1 MELEEREGYGQW
13 ETQQQQGTT
22 SFRGSIYL
30 TLNLDT
36 LKWTVDGVMLVKLP
50 QNKQN
55 MINTRQHKFSLL
67 CFLIFIACSPM
78 CSMWSALSLSF
89 YTFTMKMVYFM
100 DNQLHA
106 AMSM

>member
-36 LKWTVDGVMLVKLP
+36 LKWTGDGVMLVKLP

-55 MINTRQHKFSLL
+55 MKNTRQHKFSSLL
-67 CFLIFIACSPM
+67 PALQCAVCGQLCLCLLYLHNENGIF
-78 CSMWSALSLSF
+78 
-89 YTFTMKMVYFM
+89 
-100 DNQLHA
+100 HG
-106 AMSM
+106 